1 MSRGQRVKPG
11 TRDTNRVQR
20 WSRAEGSRR
29 QTIREARRE
38 KLRHPRN
45 AAGPQPPGPGKTP
58 VSAPYPVRMR
68 NTSGPA
74 RGNWATYARVAR
86 ESALISKA
94 ELARRLKVD
103 RGTIHRWETGSNR
116 PESPDMVA
124 AFAQVLGLDVDE
136 ALAAAG
142 LRPGVPA
149 PAEPTRERDE
159 EVELILAAPVD
170 DRMKQ
175 RMLERLFELRERD
188 KQRRIE
194 DIKFIIDPRRRDVS

>member
-1 MSRGQRVKPG
+1 MPRGQRLKPG
-11 TRDTNRVQR
+11 TMDTNRVQR
-20 WSRAEGSRR
+20 WSAAETRHREAGRKSRR
-29 QTIREARRE
+29 EG
-38 KLRHPRN
+38 LRHPRN
-45 AAGPQPPGPGKTP
+45 AAGPQPPGPGKRP
-58 VSAPYPVRMR
+58 VPPPYGVHMR

-86 ESALISKA
+86 ESGLLSKA
-94 ELARRLKVD
+94 ELARRLNVD
-103 RGTIHRWETGSNR
+103 RGTIHRWETGTNR

-142 LRPGVPA
+142 LRPGVEP

-159 EVELILAAPVD
+159 EVELIIAAPVD

-175 RMLERLFELRERD
+175 RMLERLFEQRERD

-194 DIKFIIDPRRRDVS
+194 EIRFIIDPRRRDVG

>member
-1 MSRGQRVKPG
+1 MPRGQRSKPG
-11 TRDTNRVQR
+11 TMDTNRARR
-20 WSRAEGSRR
+20 WSRTEQSRR
-29 QTIREARRE
+29 DSRRE
-38 KLRHPRN
+38 GRRGKLRQPRS
-45 AAGPQPPGPGKTP
+45 AAGPQPSSPGRTAVPP
-58 VSAPYPVRMR
+58 PYGVHMR
-68 NTSGPA
+68 NTSGPS

-86 ESALISKA
+86 ESALLSKA
-94 ELARRLKVD
+94 ELARRLNVD

-124 AFAQVLGLDVDE
+124 AFAQVLGLDLDE

-142 LRPGVPA
+142 LRPGAQA

-188 KQRRIE
+188 KQRRMDE
-194 DIKFIIDPRRRDVS
+194 LRFLIDPRRRDVS

>member
-1 MSRGQRVKPG
+1 MPRGQRLKPG
-11 TRDTNRVQR
+11 TMDTNRVQR
-20 WSRAEGSRR
+20 WSTAEKSH
-29 QTIREARRE
+29 REAVRQARR
-38 KLRHPRN
+38 KALRHPRN
-45 AAGPQPPGPGKTP
+45 AAGPQPPGPGKRSVP
-58 VSAPYPVRMR
+58 PPYGVHMR
-68 NTSGPA
+68 NTSPPA

-86 ESALISKA
+86 ESALLSKA
-94 ELARRLKVD
+94 ELARRLNVD

-142 LRPGVPA
+142 LRPGVEA

-159 EVELILAAPVD
+159 ELELILAAPVD
-170 DRMKQ
+170 DRLKM
-175 RMLERLFELRERD
+175 MMIERLRELRERD